1 MYICV
6 GLCKKSGHFFHCA
19 VYSFVLVEIP
29 PDLICDI
36 NCDCANAFIKFLL
49 ERQKWPEVLLLLTR
63 KVSGEPP
70 LGDCVLRDCCF
81 SDLDLCSVIPHLS
94 TWDQRRTFLLGCLID
109 GGGKNQDGYS
119 GELSKV
125 LGSLPALVS
134 LIGSQRLLSFLPFP
148 FVLCH
153 VSNL

>member
-1 MYICV
+1 MLGCARKVDI
-6 GLCKKSGHFFHCA
+6 FFTVRCILL
-19 VYSFVLVEIP
+19 FWKEIP

-36 NCDCANAFIKFLL
+36 NYDCANAFIKFLL

-70 LGDCVLRDCCF
+70 VGDCVLRDCCF

-94 TWDQRRTFLLGCLID
+94 TWDQRRTFLLGSLID
-109 GGGKNQDGYS
+109 GGGKNQDGCP

-125 LGSLPALVS
+125 LGSLPAIVS
-134 LIGSQRLLSFLPFP
+134 LICSQRLLSFLPFP
-148 FVLCH
+148 LVLCH